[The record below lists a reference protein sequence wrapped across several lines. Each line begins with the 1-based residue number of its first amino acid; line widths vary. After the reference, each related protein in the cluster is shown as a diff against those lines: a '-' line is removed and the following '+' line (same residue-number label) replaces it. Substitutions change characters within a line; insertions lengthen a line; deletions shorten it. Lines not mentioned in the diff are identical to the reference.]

1 MKRHDT
7 HNISSSEEGHSYI
20 FSSQSPS
27 EYSKINNDIKLN
39 INKNKEISDIKN
51 CKNNNLLLD
60 KNNKEKNKKENK
72 KKRKRKKRNE
82 KTNINELTDDKNKLN
97 EKENNNQENIK

>member
-20 FSSQSPS
+20 FPSQSPS

-97 EKENNNQENIK
+97 EKENNNQENI